1 MKLVTYDSTLLPE
14 MGSKYST
21 CFDLKSAEDVTIN
34 PGEVKLVWL
43 WVKTNFASKIYAR
56 SSLPLKKGLMLAN
69 SVWIID
75 EDYRGEIKAMFY
87 NFTDKPVEIKQGERV
102 AQMEPWKDD
111 IIDFIVDK
119 ETYEKW
125 DKWED
130 TERWVGGFGS
140 TGWYLSSN
148 EN

>member
-1 MKLVTYDSTLLPE
+1 MKLVTYDSVFLPE
-14 MGSKYST
+14 IGSKYST
-21 CFDLKSAEDVTIN
+21 CFDLKSAEDITIN
-34 PGEVKLVWL
+34 PSEVKLVWL

-69 SVWIID
+69 SVGIID

-102 AQMEPWKDD
+102 AQMELEKDG

-119 ETYEKW
+119 EKY
-125 DKWED
+125 DKWSEVEN
-130 TERWVGGFGS
+130 TERWAGGFGS
-140 TGWYLSSN
+140 TWWY
-148 EN
+148 EG

>member
-1 MKLVTYDSTLLPE
+1 MKLVTYDFTLFPE

-21 CFDLKSAEDVTIN
+21 CLDLKSAEDITIN
-34 PGEVKLVWL
+34 PSEVKLVWL
-43 WVKTNFASKIYAR
+43 WVKTNFASKIYVR

-75 EDYRGEIKAMFY
+75 EDYRGEIKAMLY
-87 NFTDKPVEIKQGERV
+87 NFTDKAVEIKQWERII
-102 AQMEPWKDD
+102 QMEPEKDD

-130 TERWVGGFGS
+130 TERWAGGFGS
-140 TGWYLSSN
+140 TWWY
-148 EN
+148 EG